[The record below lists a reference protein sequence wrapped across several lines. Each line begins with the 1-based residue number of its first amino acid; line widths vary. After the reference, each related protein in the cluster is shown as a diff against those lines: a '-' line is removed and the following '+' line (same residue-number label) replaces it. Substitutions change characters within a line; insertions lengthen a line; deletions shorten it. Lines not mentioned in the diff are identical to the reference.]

1 LSDDPEALSERVRS
15 FLDVSV
21 ADQKRA
27 HRPGDN
33 YRFWRSSLETKDI
46 LVFQFTGVRPKQML
60 GFSLSFDQLP
70 VIAVNRKVK
79 ANGRV
84 FTLLHEFAHLLVGE
98 SGVCDLAE
106 DHLGS
111 PMDQRTEVSPIASR
125 RPCFCQKA
133 LF

>member
-1 LSDDPEALSERVRS
+1 M
-15 FLDVSV
+15 F
-21 ADQKRA
+21 
-27 HRPGDN
+27 
-33 YRFWRSSLETKDI
+33 RSSTRGGRIGPATTIASGDPPLEAKDI

-70 VIAVNRKVK
+70 VIAVNRKLK

-84 FTLLHEFAHLLVGE
+84 FTLLHELAHLLIGE

-111 PMDQRTEVSPIASR
+111 PTDQRTEVFANRLAAAVLLPKSSLVA
-125 RPCFCQKA
+125 
-133 LF
+133 